1 VIDDLL
7 DARDDLE
14 ALLDQALP
22 AVEAR
27 PRAETAEML
36 AVLLV
41 APLRRS
47 GPDTRLRRLVVRRLA
62 QRGTAAAAAVLEAI
76 AALADADTAARAQ
89 AARAGLP
96 AGGIEGIG
104 GLALERGW
112 RLEVPEPVSG
122 LAAVVRRPG
131 EPGARLLKLW
141 LEPGEGAQLDGLLA
155 GGFTDPLDD
164 RRLERERDRFA
175 RAGGGALGPEL
186 DAAGAAAEIDALV
199 RRAAELRVPLA
210 EAMGLSIAQL
220 RRAAGSPE
228 WPEFEVLVT
237 PDGG

>member
-22 AVEAR
+22 AVQAR

-47 GPDTRLRRLVVRRLA
+47 GPDARLRRLVVRRLA
-62 QRGTAAAAAVLEAI
+62 RRATSEAAAVLEAI
-76 AALADADTAARAQ
+76 AALADADTAARAE
-89 AARAGLP
+89 AARDGLP
-96 AGGIEGIG
+96 PGGIDGIG
-104 GLALERGW
+104 ALVLERGW
-112 RLEVPEPVSG
+112 RIDTAPPVAG
-122 LAAVVRRPG
+122 LAAIVRRPG

-141 LEPGEGAQLDGLLA
+141 LEPGEGERLDGMLA
-155 GGFTDPLDD
+155 GGFTDPMDD

-175 RAGGGALGPEL
+175 RAGGGSLGPEL
-186 DAAGAAAEIDALV
+186 DAAMAAAEVDAIV
-199 RRAAELRVPLA
+199 RSAAELRLPLA
-210 EAMGLSIAQL
+210 EALGLSIAQL
-220 RRAAGSPE
+220 RRAAGSPD
-228 WPEFEVLVT
+228 WPAFEVLVT
-237 PDGG
+237 PEG